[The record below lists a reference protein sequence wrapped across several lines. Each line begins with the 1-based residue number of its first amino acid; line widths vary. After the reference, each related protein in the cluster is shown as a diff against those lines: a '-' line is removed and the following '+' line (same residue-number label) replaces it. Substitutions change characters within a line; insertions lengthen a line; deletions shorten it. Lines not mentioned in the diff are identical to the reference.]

1 MKYVSEQNL
10 EYGLFFKEN
19 KTREHMIPALID
31 RNARVALQ
39 NMLYRSHQIR
49 EHYYNLFYNLGY
61 LLVFLLV
68 VVGGL
73 YYMYK
78 TKETNDMKK
87 RREKSKNLY
96 VLEKLNNYN
105 KKQLNIDGA
114 YHSPMS
120 YNNDVMSPLN
130 SIEEKGASHALDSF
144 FEDKG
149 DEYYHHTQQKDVGMN
164 GMIRESIRI
173 PSHHRYN
180 KRSMMTY
187 EIPKYVGTN
196 TAIETSLLQ

>member
-1 MKYVSEQNL
+1 M
-10 EYGLFFKEN
+10 
-19 KTREHMIPALID
+19 MPALID

-61 LLVFLLV
+61 LLLFLV
-68 VVGGL
+68 VVGGGL

-87 RREKSKNLY
+87 RRETNRNIY

-105 KKQLNIDGA
+105 KNQLNIDGA

-120 YNNDVMSPLN
+120 YNNEQMSPLN
-130 SIEEKGASHALDSF
+130 SIEEKGSPHALDNL
-144 FEDKG
+144 FEEKRE
-149 DEYYHHTQQKDVGMN
+149 EYYHHNRQNDVGLS
-164 GMIRESIRI
+164 GMIREQIRV
-173 PSHHRYN
+173 PLHHRYN
-180 KRSMMTY
+180 KRSSMTY

-196 TAIETSLLQ
+196 NAIETSLLQ